1 MLQYWT
7 TWNFTWF
14 LGSKTGI
21 FNDSNAL
28 KTSVLVTSLL
38 GGFMTYIYPRKLKLK
53 ILNYNYYVPKYLLI
67 SGDFIFH
74 QIPLLS
80 MFYFNHKIVKNN
92 CGKNILVP
100 LFGWLFFNYLE
111 NNNFNKIY
119 GIKMYKL
126 IISTLSILG
135 GYGYCFHFIQNKNNL
150 LNNK

>member
-7 TWNFTWF
+7 TWNFAWF

-21 FNDSNAL
+21 LNNSNAL
-28 KTSVLVTSLL
+28 KTSILITSLL
-38 GGFMTYIYPRKLKLK
+38 GGFMTFKFKDY
-53 ILNYNYYVPKYLLI
+53 NYNVPKHILIGGDLL
-67 SGDFIFH
+67 FH

-80 MFYFNHKIVKNN
+80 IFYLDHKIIKNS
-92 CGKNILVP
+92 CGKNILIP

-111 NNNFNKIY
+111 DNNFNKIY

-126 IISTLSILG
+126 AISTLSILG

-150 LNNK
+150 LK